1 MTNIKID
8 HNIKFTTA
16 TVGCFLRIPLSK
28 KNLALATLLATMQSN
43 ASALYPGIRKQTMAL
58 DKLYDAQLDI
68 FPEVYGNQIIMQY
81 VMNFVEPNQILDPDY
96 NYQKVIDIFFDIID
110 NPLFDKTLMKL
121 AQNQLKEEYESFYD
135 IPANLAYKEFLESW
149 YRQQP
154 QYGSQLFGS
163 IEDLENATVEDM
175 QNFFNEMKK
184 APSICLGQAIDP
196 DAMTDYLQPY
206 LTAAGFE
213 KEFKVTDLVIE
224 AKEDPIEKV
233 APHRSL
239 QGQILIGYGYGQKL
253 ERRLR
258 QFGGLFLSH
267 YLAGDESSKLFTE
280 VREELGAAYGVEAV
294 DYFNNSLF
302 LVSSSIDKNKYSEVE
317 KIIVDSVKEVQAGIV
332 NQEVFEKSKKA
343 LKRIYLEAPD
353 RQGIEIVQM
362 LTNSL
367 RGRETTFEDRVKVVE
382 EFSSEQMIEF
392 AKTLFMNERYYL
404 V

>member
-1 MTNIKID
+1 MTNIRID

-16 TVGCFLRIPLSK
+16 TIGCFLRMPLSK

-43 ASALYPGIRKQTMAL
+43 ASVFYPGIRRQTTAL

-68 FPEVYGNQIIMQY
+68 FPEVFGNQIIMQY
-81 VMNFVEPNQILDPDY
+81 VLNFVEPNQILDPDY
-96 NYQKVIDIFFDIID
+96 NYQKVVNTFFEIID
-110 NPLFDKTLMKL
+110 NPLFNETLMKL

-135 IPANLAYKEFLESW
+135 IPANLAYKEFLETW
-149 YRQQP
+149 YREKP
-154 QYGSQLFGS
+154 QYASQLFGS
-163 IEDLENATVEDM
+163 IEDLEDATVKDI
-175 QNFFNEMKK
+175 QDFFDEIKK
-184 APSICLGQAIDP
+184 APSICLGQAMDP
-196 DAMTDYLQPY
+196 DAITDYLQPH
-206 LTAAGFE
+206 LTSEGYE
-213 KEFKVTDLVIE
+213 KEFKIKDLTIE

-239 QGQILIGYGYGQKL
+239 QGQVLIGYGYGQKL

-267 YLAGDESSKLFTE
+267 YLAGDESSELFTN

-294 DYFNNSLF
+294 DYFNNSMF
-302 LVSSSIDKNKYSEVE
+302 LISSSIDKNKYSEVE
-317 KIIVDSVKEVQAGIV
+317 KIIIDSVKKVQDGIV
-332 NQEVFEKSKKA
+332 DQEVFEKSKKA

-367 RGRETTFEDRVKVVE
+367 RGRETTFQDRVKVVE
-382 EFSSEQMIEF
+382 EFTSDQMIEF
-392 AKTLFMNERYYL
+392 AKTLFINERYYL